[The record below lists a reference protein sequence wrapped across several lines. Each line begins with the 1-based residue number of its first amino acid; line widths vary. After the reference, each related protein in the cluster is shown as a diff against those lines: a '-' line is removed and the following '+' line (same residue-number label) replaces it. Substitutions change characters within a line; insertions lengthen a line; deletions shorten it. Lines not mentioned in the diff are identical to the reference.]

1 MPRRVL
7 VVEDEADF
15 TATYRRLL
23 ARQGCRIVET
33 ATRQAAL
40 EAIRTQPFA
49 LVVADLRLPDGDGLD
64 IVRAARAT
72 PQPPAVIVVTGFG
85 SEANRRQALEAG
97 ASAYLPKPFAVSAF
111 IALVEQTLGP
121 VAPTGP

>member
-1 MPRRVL
+1 
-7 VVEDEADF
+7 DF

-85 SEANRRQALEAG
+85 SEAKRRQALEAG

-111 IALVEQTLGP
+111 ISLVEQTLGP
-121 VAPTGP
+121 VAPTDP